1 VIRLELATET
11 DVSPD
16 EEYLAITPAMVNGA
30 TARALEERSGQLW
43 ALVLE
48 ARSIPCYLETDDQNW
63 QLLVPASCFAAAVHE
78 LHLYEEENRSWPP
91 PPPAARPLSENTLAT
106 LSVLL
111 LLATFYNITRL
122 DFSLPGTSPP
132 DWIDLGNAN
141 PSHIREGEWWR
152 LVTALTL
159 HANWLHLFSNLS
171 IGGIFIVSLC
181 RELGS
186 GLAWSLILG
195 SGVLGN
201 LVNALVQPPVHRSIG
216 ASTAVFGA
224 VGILA
229 ALSMV
234 RTRNRVRKRWL
245 LPAAAALALLAILG
259 TEGQHTDLGAHLFGF
274 VSGLG
279 LGLGAE
285 YLVERFGRLTRRLNA
300 LLAVASIM
308 VVVWAWWCALHS

>member
-1 VIRLELATET
+1 MRSIWLSPRQWWAERL
-11 DVSPD
+11 
-16 EEYLAITPAMVNGA
+16 PALLTSRNGH
-30 TARALEERSGQLW
+30 LW

-48 ARSIPCYLETDDQNW
+48 ARAIPCYLEPGDLNW
-63 QLLVPASCFAAAVHE
+63 HLLVPASRFAAAVHE
-78 LHLYEEENRSWPP
+78 LHLYEEENRFWPP

-106 LSVLL
+106 LSVLV

-122 DFSLPGTSPP
+122 DISLPGMPPP
-132 DWIDLGNAN
+132 DWIALGNAN
-141 PSHIREGEWWR
+141 PSQIGEGEWWR
-152 LVTALTL
+152 SVTALTL

-201 LVNALVQPPVHRSIG
+201 LVNSLVQPPGHRSIG

-234 RTRNRVRKRWL
+234 RSRNRVSKRWL
-245 LPAAAALALLAILG
+245 LPAAAALALLALLG
-259 TEGQHTDLGAHLFGF
+259 TEGEHTDLGAHLFGF
-274 VSGLG
+274 VSGMG

-285 YLVERFGRLTRRLNA
+285 YLVERYGRPTLRLNA
-300 LLAVASIM
+300 LMAMASIL
-308 VVVWAWWCALHS
+308 VVVWAWWDALHSQ